1 MSSRTPARRLE
12 PPTCD
17 DRPIWDLMLAWN
29 QFPTLMAADELGL
42 FPLLE
47 GAPRSREAIRD
58 ELSIGDRACEAM
70 LGVMVSL
77 DLLAMRRG
85 LFHLTDLSRNFLLPT
100 SPYYWGG
107 MLALLRD
114 FPMNG
119 ATVRDAMQRDQRP
132 SVFAAEED
140 KGLSD
145 DWAGGDLD
153 PEKARGITAA
163 MHSHSFP
170 AAMGVARWGD
180 FSGANRLL
188 DVAGGSGCFC
198 IALAMKHPDM
208 NFTVMELPSVC
219 AVAREY
225 IAEYGLEDRI
235 DTRGIDMFRETW
247 PSDHDAIFLSN
258 VLHDWDRRAREH
270 LARSAFEA
278 LPGGGRIY
286 IHEVLLDDTKTGP
299 RAATSFSLHI
309 LLFAEGK
316 QYTIDELDALL
327 RGAGFTDVELT
338 PSYGYY
344 SLVSARK
351 P

>member
-1 MSSRTPARRLE
+1 MPSRTPTDDLE
-12 PPTCD
+12 LPTCD
-17 DRPIWDLMLAWN
+17 DRPVWDLMLAWN

-42 FPLLE
+42 FPLLDGE
-47 GAPRSREAIRD
+47 PRSREGIRD
-58 ELSIGDRACEAM
+58 ALSIGDRACEAM
-70 LGVMVSL
+70 LGVLVSL
-77 DLLAMRRG
+77 DFLAMRQG

-119 ATVRDAMQRDQRP
+119 ATVREAMQRDKRP
-132 SVFAAEED
+132 SVFASEED
-140 KGLSD
+140 KGLTD
-145 DWAGGDLD
+145 DWEGGDLD

-180 FSGANRLL
+180 FSGVSRLL

-198 IALAMKHPDM
+198 IALAMRHPGM
-208 NFTVMELPSVC
+208 AFTVMELPSVC
-219 AVAREY
+219 AVAEEY

-235 DTRGIDMFRETW
+235 DTRGVDMFREAW
-247 PSDHDAIFLSN
+247 PSGHDAIFLSN
-258 VLHDWDRRAREH
+258 VLHDWDRRGCEH

-278 LPGGGRIY
+278 LPRGGRIY
-286 IHEVLLDDTKTGP
+286 IHEVLLDDTRTGP
-299 RAATSFSLHI
+299 KAATSFSLHI

-316 QYTIDELDALL
+316 QYTIDELDELL
-327 RGAGFTDVELT
+327 SEAGFADVELMPT
-338 PSYGYY
+338 YGHY